1 MSTFQESV
9 SEVARDIGRSW
20 WVVLLYG
27 IIGVIF
33 GVLAIMQPV
42 EAAAALAWAAGVMA
56 LVEAAVSVVALFSKD
71 APVSKGWLA
80 FYAVISLVFGVLA
93 VMNPLI
99 MAGSLVIVLGLWL
112 SIAGIYRIVFAI
124 RVRKHIRGEWLLIV
138 SGLLAVV
145 LGVLFALNPLGG
157 LMVTSLWIGAMALV
171 YGVLQV
177 VVAFRLRRLGRTA
190 A

>member
-99 MAGSLVIVLGLWL
+99 MAGSLLVVLAVWLIV
-112 SIAGIYRIVFAI
+112 AGIYRIVFAI
-124 RVRKHIRGEWLLIV
+124 RVRKVIEGEWWLI
-138 SGLLAVV
+138 LAGV
-145 LGVLFALNPLGG
+145 LGILLGVMFLAQPMAG
-157 LMVTSLWIGAMALV
+157 MVTTTLWIGILAIV
-171 YGVLQV
+171 YGLFQIFGS
-177 VVAFRLRRLGRTA
+177 FRIRKLA
-190 A
+190 K